1 MQQESK
7 FQKGDRVVHIGWG
20 ASYEGV
26 GGTVM
31 AIQRLPN
38 ASGVF
43 GAPDYYLRVILDTAE
58 VIEDR
63 AAHFVPEDDF
73 HSGSYIPF

>member
-1 MQQESK
+1 MCK
-7 FQKGDRVVHIGWG
+7 FKEGDRVVHIGWND
-20 ASYEGV
+20 SYEGV
-26 GGTVM
+26 GGTIV
-31 AIQRLPN
+31 AIQRMPN

-43 GAPDYYLRVILDTAE
+43 GEPHYYLRVVLDTAE

-63 AAHFVPEDDF
+63 ASIFVPEDDF